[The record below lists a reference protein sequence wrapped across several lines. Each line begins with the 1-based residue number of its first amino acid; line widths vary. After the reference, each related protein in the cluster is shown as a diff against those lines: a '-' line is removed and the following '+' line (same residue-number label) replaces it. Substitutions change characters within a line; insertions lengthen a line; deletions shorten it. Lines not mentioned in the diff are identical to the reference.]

1 MQMCNNGKKK
11 CKVKFKLG
19 TCCESGWKLFM
30 NNLSLTKEKASFG
43 LFFFLETTQA
53 QIQVFGSTIKQAE
66 FKHNNVFVKKLMNMH
81 AQIFYMHTCP

>member
-11 CKVKFKLG
+11 KCKVKFNLG

-43 LFFFLETTQA
+43 LFFFFWKQPKLKYKFLA
-53 QIQVFGSTIKQAE
+53 QLL
-66 FKHNNVFVKKLMNMH
+66 NKLSSNIIM
-81 AQIFYMHTCP
+81 CS